1 MIPLEYLLLGVAVML
16 LLSVVSSKASTQLGV
31 PTLVLF
37 LLIGML
43 AGSDGPGGIEFNNP
57 WLAQYLGT
65 VALIFI
71 LFSGG
76 LDTKWKEIKPV
87 LWRGVILS
95 TIGVMLTAIIV
106 GYAAY
111 YVLDFSLLEAM
122 LLAAIISSTDAAAVF
137 SILRSKQISLKGD
150 LRPLLELESGSN
162 DPMAIFLTTSLIALI
177 TGAIASPTTLIS
189 MFAQQMALGAVFG
202 YMMGRGMAVIVNRIR
217 LDYRG
222 LYPLLTISLVLLTFA
237 LTAALGGNGFLAV
250 YIAGLSLGSHS
261 FIHKRSLIDDHD
273 SMAWLMQIVM
283 FLTLGLLVFPSRLL
297 PVASIGLFI
306 CFVLM
311 FLARPMAVL
320 ICLLPFRKMPLK
332 ERVMLSWV
340 GLRGSVPI
348 ILATFPLISG
358 VQKADMIFNVVFFV
372 VLTSVLVQ
380 GSSIPFF
387 ARRLGV
393 DAPLVS
399 LLESPEAVPGRE
411 EWEPLVKLKVLSGS
425 SADGK
430 QIADLNL
437 PDDTWIA
444 VLRREGHP
452 IRPGGSTVLK
462 GGDRLSVQS
471 SGPSLDLLRSLVE
484 KKEIASDD
492 NQPEQYVVQPDE

>member
-1 MIPLEYLLLGVAVML
+1 MISLEYLLLGMAIML

-31 PTLVLF
+31 PSLVLF

-65 VALIFI
+65 VAMIFI

-76 LDTKWKEIKPV
+76 LDTKWKEIRPV

-95 TIGVMLTAIIV
+95 TVGVMLTAIIV

-150 LRPLLELESGSN
+150 LSPLLELESGSN
-162 DPMAIFLTTSLIALI
+162 DPMAIFLTISLI
-177 TGAIASPTTLIS
+177 TLIS
-189 MFAQQMALGAVFG
+189 TDFADPLALIPMFAQQMALGAVFG
-202 YMMGRGMAVIVNRIR
+202 YMMGRWMAVFINRIR

-222 LYPLLTISLVLLTFA
+222 LYPILTVSLILMTYG

-250 YIAGLSLGSHS
+250 YLAGLSLGSRS

-273 SMAWLMQIVM
+273 SLAWLMQITM
-283 FLTLGLLVFPSRLL
+283 FLTLGLLVFPSQLI
-297 PVASIGLFI
+297 PVAGIGLFI

-311 FLARPMAVL
+311 FLARPIAVL
-320 ICLLPFRKMPLK
+320 ICLLPFRKMSIK
-332 ERVMLSWV
+332 ERIMVSWV

-358 VQKADMIFNVVFFV
+358 IQKADMIFNVVFFV

-380 GSSIPFF
+380 GSSIPFV
-387 ARRLGV
+387 ASRLGV
-393 DAPLVS
+393 GAPLKV
-399 LLESPEAVPGRE
+399 LPEPPEAVAGRE
-411 EWEPLVKLKVLSGS
+411 GWEPLVKLKVLPGS
-425 SADGK
+425 AADGK
-430 QIADLNL
+430 QIAELNL

-462 GGDRLSVQS
+462 GGDHLSVQS
-471 SGPSLDLLRSLVE
+471 SGLSLEILRSLVE
-484 KKEIASDD
+484 KKEIVAEDPKTQQKGS
-492 NQPEQYVVQPDE
+492 

>member
-1 MIPLEYLLLGVAVML
+1 MISLEFLLLGVAVML

-57 WLAQYLGT
+57 WMAQYLGT

-71 LFSGG
+71 LFAGG
-76 LDTKWKEIKPV
+76 LDTKWKEVKPV
-87 LWRGVILS
+87 LWQGAVLATLGVI
-95 TIGVMLTAIIV
+95 LTAIIV

-137 SILRSKQISLKGD
+137 SILRSKHISLKGD

-162 DPMAIFLTTSLIALI
+162 DPMAIFLTTSLIGLIIGDVSTPTALL
-177 TGAIASPTTLIS
+177 P

-202 YMMGRGMAVIVNRIR
+202 YIMGRGMAIIINRIR

-222 LYPLLTISLVLLTFA
+222 LYPLLTTSLVMLAYA
-237 LTAALGGNGFLAV
+237 LTASLGGNGFLAV
-250 YIAGLSLGSHS
+250 YLAGLGLGKHS

-273 SMAWLMQIVM
+273 SLAWLMQIAM
-283 FLTLGLLVFPSRLL
+283 FLTLGLLVFPSQLL
-297 PVASIGLFI
+297 PVVGIGLFI
-306 CFVLM
+306 CSVLM

-320 ICLLPFRKMPLK
+320 ICLLPFRRIPIK
-332 ERVMLSWV
+332 ERVMISWV

-348 ILATFPLISG
+348 ILATFPLVSG

-387 ARRLGV
+387 ARRLGL
-393 DAPLVS
+393 DAPLA
-399 LLESPEAVPGRE
+399 LLPEPPEGVAGKE
-411 EWEPLVKLKVLSGS
+411 GWEPLVKLKVLSGS

-452 IRPGGSTVLK
+452 IRPGGSTILK

-471 SGPSLDLLRSLVE
+471 SGASLDLLRSLVE
-484 KKEIASDD
+484 KKEVAADGGQAGHQEI
-492 NQPEQYVVQPDE
+492 